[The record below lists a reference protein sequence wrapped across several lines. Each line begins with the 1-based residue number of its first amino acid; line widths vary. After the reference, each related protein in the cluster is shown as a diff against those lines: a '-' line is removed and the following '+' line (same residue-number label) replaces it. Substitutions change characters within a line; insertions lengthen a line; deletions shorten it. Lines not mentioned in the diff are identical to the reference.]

1 MSEQHLA
8 EIKCLKNRVF
18 SSFLTARSKER
29 ENEQFGFFSALW
41 NKLGVWVGDKYR
53 IREYLFPFC
62 FLLILQ
68 LLSFPSSLYPKKLYL
83 AEKYFGGKSNKRLPN
98 ERISPPTII

>member
-29 ENEQFGFFSALW
+29 ENERFGFFSALQDLAFTSF
-41 NKLGVWVGDKYR
+41 KILY
-53 IREYLFPFC
+53 
-62 FLLILQ
+62 LLIYD
-68 LLSFPSSLYPKKLYL
+68 SKHHHS
-83 AEKYFGGKSNKRLPN
+83 
-98 ERISPPTII
+98 